1 MLSAFPPC
9 HSCSLMA
16 LPLAHERVMKGSYNY
31 DTLAVDEGAKISA
44 VEANGNVI
52 FLGPFHDQR
61 TTVRG
66 SDNT

>member
-1 MLSAFPPC
+1 
-9 HSCSLMA
+9 MA

-52 FLGPFHDQR
+52 FLGPFHIPFQR
-61 TTVRG
+61 QL
-66 SDNT
+66 